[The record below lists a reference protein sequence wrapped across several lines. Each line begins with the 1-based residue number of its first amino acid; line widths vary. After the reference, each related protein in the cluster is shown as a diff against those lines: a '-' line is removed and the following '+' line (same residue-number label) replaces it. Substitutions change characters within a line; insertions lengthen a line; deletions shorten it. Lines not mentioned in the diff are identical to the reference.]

1 MAKRPIILIQSDK
14 PAYNLGDEIKFRIFV
29 LSQKLVPFDKIDE
42 MNVVIFDGAQK
53 IVKELNHLETS
64 EFGFYEDST
73 KIPDTSKLGKWK
85 IEVEVNGRKI
95 SKSFDVEK
103 LDKNSLQAIL
113 ITDDEVASSD
123 QKINFGINVKHPIDK
138 FFFGIAKISFSRG
151 NMRNVKKRLIKTLK
165 LTTQYTTV
173 QLDIEDDLG
182 ITIIRSDMDLNFD
195 IEIIDYTG
203 KLKTLIS
210 KTIVLKN
217 NNHKISTFEKSYFIP
232 GIEFPVKIEV
242 RKLSGQL
249 DNSYE
254 TLQVTV
260 EYENDNDSIED
271 DYQVDLDNG
280 RKTINLKPSKDTKEI
295 KLKLTFGEV
304 EMEKVI
310 KSSTQLGISH
320 FILGS
325 FVNEK

>member
-73 KIPDTSKLGKWK
+73 KIPETSKLGKWK
-85 IEVEVNGRKI
+85 IQVEVNGRKI

-103 LDKNSLQAIL
+103 LDKNSLQANL
-113 ITDDEVASSD
+113 ITDDEVALIN

-138 FFFGIAKISFSRG
+138 FFFGTAKMSFSRG
-151 NMRNVKKRLIKTLK
+151 NMKNVKKRLIKTLK
-165 LTTQYTTV
+165 LTNQYTTV
-173 QLDIEDDLG
+173 ELDIEDDLK
-182 ITIIRSDMDLNFD
+182 ISTIGSDMDLNFD

-217 NNHKISTFEKSYFIP
+217 NNHKILAFGKNYFIP
-232 GIEFPVKIEV
+232 GIEYPLKIEV
-242 RKLSGQL
+242 RKLNGQL

-254 TLQVTV
+254 LLQVTV
-260 EYENDNDSIED
+260 EYENYNDSIKD
-271 DYQVDLDNG
+271 FYRVDLDNG
-280 RKTINLKPSKDTKEI
+280 RKTIHLMPSIDTKEI

-304 EMEKVI
+304 EMKKVI
-310 KSSTQLGISH
+310 KSSTQLRISH
-320 FILGS
+320 FIQGS